1 VEWIH
6 PGVQD
11 SARLSSRGWERDRG
25 TRPHFSQRTREIGH
39 PFRIRRV
46 SATEILTA
54 GAAYCGRVLSEIA
67 HGHIVA
73 EVRDPNGPNAAPLDS
88 GSVSKYTHRDIL
100 SDVVNFMRAYS
111 HSLERRVPIPG
122 LLGWSWRGLDLGRA
136 LTRQRFRE
144 VCLLLDG
151 T

>member
-1 VEWIH
+1 MDWIH

-11 SARLSSRGWERDRG
+11 SARLSSRGWERGRG

-54 GAAYCGRVLSEIA
+54 GGAYCGRVLREIA
-67 HGHIVA
+67 HGDIVA
-73 EVRDPNGPNAAPLDS
+73 EVRDPTSRNAAPLDG
-88 GSVSKYTHRDIL
+88 GSVLKYAHRDIL
-100 SDVVNFMRAYS
+100 SDVIDFMRAYS
-111 HSLERRVPIPG
+111 HSLERGVPMPG
-122 LLGWSWRGLDLGRA
+122 LFGWIWSGLDLRRA

-144 VCLLLDG
+144 VCLLIDG